1 MTPGPSEESRIISG
15 PSPDERGCVVFTVRV
30 GGFDV
35 RVTTS
40 PLGNG
45 VAARE
50 NLDLGNEALRLVE
63 NYWRSRSGE
72 RLTLLQEAAQLRR
85 GAGNPPL
92 AAMTRSEDVRL
103 IGVPQR
109 SGAGARFNIQ
119 TPATEMRVFVLPDG
133 GLVDDCGWEDVTD
146 AERDAAFN
154 AALTYIFENPE
165 QARGL
170 GLDASLLRLLW
181 T

>member
-1 MTPGPSEESRIISG
+1 
-15 PSPDERGCVVFTVRV
+15 
-30 GGFDV
+30 
-35 RVTTS
+35 
-40 PLGNG
+40 
-45 VAARE
+45 
-50 NLDLGNEALRLVE
+50 
-63 NYWRSRSGE
+63 
-72 RLTLLQEAAQLRR
+72 
-85 GAGNPPL
+85 
-92 AAMTRSEDVRL
+92 
-103 IGVPQR
+103 
-109 SGAGARFNIQ
+109 
-119 TPATEMRVFVLPDG
+119 MRVFVLPDG